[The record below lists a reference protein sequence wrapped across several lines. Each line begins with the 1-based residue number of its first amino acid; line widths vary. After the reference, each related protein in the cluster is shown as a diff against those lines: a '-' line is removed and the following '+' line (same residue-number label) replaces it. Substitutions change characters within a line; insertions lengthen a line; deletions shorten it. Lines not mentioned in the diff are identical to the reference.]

1 MKSVH
6 VLILAMAL
14 APTVLPGQ
22 MHKSVVVVGVADE
35 ITGAPLTEARVR
47 VTDLDRVATTDWIGE
62 ARLVDVAR
70 GQHRIEARQ
79 LGYEPASVTLLVNGD
94 SVGVVFRLLRVSQN
108 LDTVRVTGARV
119 PGYLEEFEHRRHL
132 GLGRF
137 LTSAQLDSLGSE
149 LVADVAGRRFPGLL
163 VAWSSDHAAVQILS
177 SHTTTSLDHL
187 CVPQIYIDGFF
198 RNSDALVTLE
208 AADVAGVEYYTIAP
222 PPQYVR
228 NDRSGWGCGTLV
240 IWTKRWE

>member
-1 MKSVH
+1 VKSVH

-14 APTVLPGQ
+14 APTALPAQ
-22 MHKSVVVVGVADE
+22 THKSVVVVGVADE

-62 ARLVDVAR
+62 ARLVDVTR

-94 SVGVVFRLLRVSQN
+94 SVGVVFRLLRAPT

-119 PGYLEEFEHRRHL
+119 PRYLEEFEHRRHL

-149 LVADVAGRRFPGLL
+149 LVADVAARRFPGLL
-163 VAWSSDHAAVQILS
+163 VGWSQILS
-177 SHTTTSLDHL
+177 SHTTSSLDHP
-187 CVPQIYIDGFF
+187 CAPQIYIDGFF
-198 RNSDALVTLE
+198 RSSDDLVTLQ
-208 AADVAGVEYYTIAP
+208 AGDVGGVEYYTIAP
-222 PPQYVR
+222 PPQYVT
-228 NDRSGWGCGTLV
+228 NNRSGWGCGTLV
-240 IWTKRWE
+240 IWTKQWE